1 MDPAAILARV
11 LDEPRV
17 ARVMSVL
24 DLYGRAAGGLL
35 ANGLAFSALFAA
47 IPTALFVLGLAG
59 WITSNP
65 NVQVQLGAAL
75 VAAFPPLKDL
85 IDGALEALRSGAA
98 LTSLIGALGVI
109 WTVSQLYGALDVAF
123 ARIFADQPERDIIR
137 RTARGFLLVG
147 IIGFLIVALIAI
159 VGLAALFDSVDG
171 LDIPLGSAVSA
182 LVSSIPFLMALSV
195 AAMVLIYRA
204 PATEAAALAPAHRAR
219 GHRGHRDRD
228 PEPGLHVP
236 GAAPGRRGGAGGFDR
251 IGLRGPGLVVVHLP
265 GAPVRRRLGPCP
277 RGAGG
282 AARVSPLAGPRS
294 AGRNERWRRVTDRS

>member
-59 WITSNP
+59 WITADP

-85 IDGALEALRSGAA
+85 IDGAMEALRSGAA
-98 LTSLIGALGVI
+98 LTSLVGALGVI

-123 ARIFADQPERDIIR
+123 ARIFSDQPERNIVR

-159 VGLAALFDSVDG
+159 VALAALFDSVDG
-171 LDIPLGSAVSA
+171 LDIPLGSAISR
-182 LVSSIPFLMALSV
+182 LISSIPFLMGLSV

-204 PATEAAALAPAHRAR
+204 LPPKPPHWRSLIVPAVIVGIAIVVLSQVFTFLVPRLVGVAALAGSIASAFVA
-219 GHRGHRDRD
+219 
-228 PEPGLHVP
+228 LAWLSFTFQAVLY
-236 GAAPGRRGGAGGFDR
+236 GAAWVRVREGQAVAPGSAPLEGPAAPAETSVGG
-251 IGLRGPGLVVVHLP
+251 
-265 GAPVRRRLGPCP
+265 
-277 RGAGG
+277 
-282 AARVSPLAGPRS
+282 
-294 AGRNERWRRVTDRS
+294 E